1 MQSYLQVVVLRP
13 EANFAAGNSSK
24 ARRLPCGAVG
34 AQCSWLVL
42 MEEGLDLLLWLFF
55 LLFSTRVRYT
65 IALPHYKHS
74 IYWYK

>member
-13 EANFAAGNSSK
+13 AANFAAGNSSK

-34 AQCSWLVL
+34 AQYSWLML

-55 LLFSTRVRYT
+55 FA
-65 IALPHYKHS
+65 I
-74 IYWYK
+74 